1 MHLSRFEVS
10 IGHILASHFLFGHNL
25 YCTASFGQS
34 SRFIG
39 RCSSDNTALYCFSR
53 LRSQTRH
60 HSIITLITPRRKVC
74 LPFQG
79 TRATPIAYHSIP
91 TIFQALI
98 LPLLPHDPIIIP
110 SVGELSAHAQLL
122 SMLPLPTSMP
132 LSISGNSA
140 SMSPPALES

>member
-1 MHLSRFEVS
+1 MHLSRFGVS
-10 IGHILASHFLFGHNL
+10 IGRAPASHFLFGHNL
-25 YCTASFGQS
+25 YCTASLGQS

-39 RCSSDNTALYCFSR
+39 RCSSDNIALYFFSR

-60 HSIITLITPRRKVC
+60 HRKVC

-79 TRATPIAYHSIP
+79 TRATPIAYHTIP
-91 TIFQALI
+91 TISQASI
-98 LPLLPHDPIIIP
+98 PSFLPHDPIVIP
-110 SVGELSAHAQLL
+110 FIGARPARAQSL

-140 SMSPPALES
+140 SMSPLALEP